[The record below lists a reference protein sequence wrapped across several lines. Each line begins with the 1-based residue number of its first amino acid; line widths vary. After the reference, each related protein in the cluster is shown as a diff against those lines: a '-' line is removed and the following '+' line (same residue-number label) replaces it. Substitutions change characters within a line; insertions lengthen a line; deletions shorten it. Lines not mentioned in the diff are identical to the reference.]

1 MNLKVRFWLL
11 SLALVGT
18 AILSACGGST
28 GGGTTPAGGGS
39 GAAALAVTAQDTL
52 KFDPAALTA
61 KANTATTV
69 NVKNAGA
76 LQHNWVVVKPEDADK
91 VDQAAA
97 AKTGDATGIAGVLS
111 GGTLINAGASESVTV
126 NLPAGTYTYLCTF
139 PGHYQAGMKGTL
151 TVN

>member
-18 AILSACGGST
+18 VILSACGGST
-28 GGGTTPAGGGS
+28 GGTTPAGGGT
-39 GAAALAVTAQDTL
+39 AAPLAVTAQDTL
-52 KFDPAALTA
+52 KFEPAALTA

-97 AKTGDATGIAGVLS
+97 AKAGDVTGVAGVLS
-111 GGTLINAGASESVTV
+111 GGKLINAGASESVTV
-126 NLPAGTYTYLCTF
+126 NLPAGTYTYLCSF